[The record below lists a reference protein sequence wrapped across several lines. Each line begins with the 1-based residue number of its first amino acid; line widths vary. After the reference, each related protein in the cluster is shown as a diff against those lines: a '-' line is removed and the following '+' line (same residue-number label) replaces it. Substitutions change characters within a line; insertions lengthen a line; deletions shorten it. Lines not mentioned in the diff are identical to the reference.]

1 MVDKSGANDTA
12 PRDVAPGSRPSSG
25 GAPQA
30 GVQDRADRPSHEL
43 GELERVRAH
52 MAAIVD
58 SSEDGI
64 ISKTLDGIVTSW
76 NQGAERLF
84 GYTAQEMIG
93 QPITRLIP
101 PESQHEEIDILAKI
115 RRGERIDRY
124 DALRIHK
131 QGHPLNISL
140 TISPVRDAAGR
151 IVGAAK
157 IAHDVTA
164 NRQAQAAFQEEVHAL
179 EILHRVGQS
188 VAAQND
194 LDQVVQTVTDAA
206 TELCGA
212 SFGAFFYNVV
222 DESKESYWL
231 YVLSGVPREAF
242 AQFPMPRS
250 TAVFEP
256 TFKGDG
262 VVRSGN
268 IKLDPR
274 YGKNAPYTGMPA
286 GHLPVCSYLAVPVI
300 SRTGEVIGGLFFGHA
315 AENVFT
321 ERSERLALGIA
332 AQAAIAIDKARLFKG
347 LQRELEARR
356 KAEAALLAS
365 EAQLKQV
372 ITEREQLL
380 QSERYARSEAE
391 RLSHMKDEFLATLS
405 HELRTPLNAIQGWA
419 TLLRQREV
427 SPEDRT
433 RGLEAIERNVR
444 AQAQI
449 VSDLLDMSRIIS
461 GKIHLEVQ
469 PISLHEVIHNAI
481 ESVRASA
488 DAKKIRIRT
497 LLDSSVGF
505 VRGDPNRLQQILW
518 NLLSNALKFT
528 PVGGRVQVIL
538 ERVNSHV
545 ELVVEDSGVGI
556 AAEFLPFVF
565 ERFRQADGAMTRRH
579 GGLGIGLSIVK
590 TLVELHGGSVRVKSA
605 GENQGA
611 SFAIALPVS
620 HVTDEEVER
629 SQRLPVLADP
639 LEAIELPRLDR
650 TTMLIV
656 DDEPDGRQLMVRIL
670 EGRGARVTAVA
681 GGAEAL
687 ELLKHHR
694 FDILVSDIGMPDLD
708 GYELM
713 RRVRLLD
720 SSRPGPIPA
729 IAVTAY
735 ARAEDRQRSLLAG
748 YQMHLAKPIEARELV
763 AGIASLLHL
772 RR

>member
-1 MVDKSGANDTA
+1 MVDDNSPGAAAARKASTEA
-12 PRDVAPGSRPSSG
+12 TPSSSSLP
-25 GAPQA
+25 AFDLA
-30 GVQDRADRPSHEL
+30 
-43 GELERVRAH
+43 ELERVRTRL
-52 MAAIVD
+52 AAIVD

-76 NQGAERLF
+76 NKGAERLF

-93 QPITRLIP
+93 QPIARLIP
-101 PESQHEEIDILAKI
+101 PDLQHEEIDILAKI
-115 RRGERIDRY
+115 RRGERLDRY
-124 DALRIHK
+124 EAIRIHK
-131 QGHPLNISL
+131 QGRPLNVSL
-140 TISPVRDAAGR
+140 TISPVRDSTGT

-164 NRQAQAAFQEEVHAL
+164 RLQAQKAFQEEARAI
-179 EILHRVGQS
+179 EILHRVGQV

-194 LDQVVQTVTDAA
+194 LDQVLQAVTDAA

-212 SFGAFFYNVV
+212 TFGAFFYNVT
-222 DESKESYWL
+222 DENKESYWL

-242 AQFPMPRS
+242 GQFPMPRA
-250 TAVFEP
+250 TAVFAP
-256 TFKGDG
+256 TFKGTG

-274 YGKNAPYTGMPA
+274 YGKNAPYAGMPA

-300 SRTGEVIGGLFFGHA
+300 SRTDEVIGGLFFGHA
-315 AENVFT
+315 AENIFT
-321 ERSERLALGIA
+321 ERSEQLAVGIA
-332 AQAAIAIDKARLFKG
+332 AQAAVAIDKARLFQG

-356 KAEAALLAS
+356 KAEEALRAS
-365 EAQLKQV
+365 ENQLKRV
-372 ITEREQLL
+372 VAEREQLL
-380 QSERYARSEAE
+380 QSERHARSEAE
-391 RLSHMKDEFLATLS
+391 RLGHMKDEFLATLS

-427 SPEDRT
+427 TAEDRA

-481 ESVRASA
+481 DSVRASA

-518 NLLSNALKFT
+518 NLLSNSLKFT
-528 PVGGRVQVIL
+528 PVGGRVQVTL

-556 AAEFLPFVF
+556 PAEFLPFVF

-620 HVTDEEVER
+620 HVTNEEVER
-629 SQRLPVLADP
+629 SLRLPVLADP

-650 TTMLIV
+650 TTLLIV

-670 EGRGARVTAVA
+670 EGRGAQVTAVA
-681 GGAEAL
+681 GGVEAL

-694 FDILVSDIGMPDLD
+694 FDILISDIGMPDLD

-720 SSRPGPIPA
+720 SNRPGPIPA

-763 AGIASLLHL
+763 AGVASLLHL
-772 RR
+772 QR